1 MKAPIEFDCQNL
13 KASIEAYKS
22 TLEKL
27 FDLNLA
33 DKEIIITSFESKITN
48 YEKDVTSIVDRHQ
61 LSVKALEN
69 SFDIISDNAAKDT
82 DQLGLV
88 GGDEVVNF
96 VNQHEL
102 FMNLIADRKQ
112 LYKLT
117 LELIKSLDSVLNNH
131 STPEVI
137 EQVRQA
143 RNNAFA
149 KLQRLR
155 LSSIVDE
162 SEVIAALLWMT
173 ERGKELEDLIAV
185 KNFKKNFGSSYVKQL
200 SDIAEDNILL
210 HLQKKLR
217 YYRIICNISDL
228 NQFLS
233 ELYLVESYPSFSII
247 IAQDNIVEEIRQSH
261 SVVEI
266 PKRIDSSREI
276 ENNLLKER
284 DLTVAKSMLK
294 VIQFDIPINAKN
306 RQKLAEIGIDIIM
319 SLGKGEFVVSLL
331 SNSHEIDG
339 KLSKI
344 LGFNKIWDYKP
355 KIDQSLKYLM
365 YEEQISPARYGQRDD
380 RNQIKREKV
389 EILESGEIYFPGL
402 LIVAFFNQKYKNFA
416 MNNLEKHNIK
426 IAEEISDDTLI
437 IDLYDHPDWKQA
449 FATVLDQDGLQAIE
463 EDHVINTCN
472 DRAVPLITQGNN
484 RNATRIFPSDLSS
497 EVDEIIAICDNG
509 LDTGDINN
517 IHPDLAGQVMA
528 IEPIEITG
536 ILNNRLDNP
545 ANFGPDTSGHGTHVA
560 GSVIGKGS
568 HSLSIGQ
575 APITG
580 SAFGSKLLFQAN
592 EFHGLLN
599 GRNITGQ
606 KIYNLK
612 NLFKSAYEQGAR
624 IHSNSWGG
632 KKNEYGSLCK
642 QLDEFMWRHKDFLVI
657 VAAGNEGIHSQP
669 ENGIDQSN
677 ITVPGT
683 AKNCLTVGAS
693 ENDRKGEFVDTYG
706 QMSSI
711 RFPYPPFDTN
721 QFVDS
726 INDIAAFSSRGCCQE
741 GRFKPDVVAP
751 GTFVLSTKSSQIPIE
766 SDVRQIGSS
775 HYPLAP
781 DHYLYMS
788 GTSMATP
795 LVAGCAA
802 RVRQHLRLHIDKP
815 INMPSAALIKA
826 TLIHSAQYINYE
838 DKHLDSSPWVDNEQ
852 GWGRVTLANSLVS
865 LKDTVKVIFEDR
877 PEGLITGESYEY
889 KIKITDA
896 KAALRIILAYT
907 DYPGENLFNNLFLM
921 LYSPDNKYF
930 YGNDFASEQ
939 KPDETNNVE
948 GIIVESPQEG
958 FWRIVVI
965 AYYVRSF
972 SDPVDGNREPQD
984 FALVASGSGLEI
996 VDRQFHRNSKDRG
1009 G

>member
-1 MKAPIEFDCQNL
+1 MNSNSISLSQDYNRVNELNECQKKISLNQDEAGKNEVIRKLNEIVGRDQETGLKLPIRQ
-13 KASIEAYKS
+13 A
-22 TLEKL
+22 
-27 FDLNLA
+27 
-33 DKEIIITSFESKITN
+33 
-48 YEKDVTSIVDRHQ
+48 
-61 LSVKALEN
+61 ALEIVLKRN
-69 SFDIISDNAAKDT
+69 EVF
-82 DQLGLV
+82 GL
-88 GGDEVVNF
+88 
-96 VNQHEL
+96 H
-102 FMNLIADRKQ
+102 
-112 LYKLT
+112 
-117 LELIKSLDSVLNNH
+117 
-131 STPEVI
+131 
-137 EQVRQA
+137 
-143 RNNAFA
+143 
-149 KLQRLR
+149 QRLR
-155 LSSIVDE
+155 LLLSVDE
-162 SEVIAALLWMT
+162 GEVTAALLWMT
-173 ERGKELEDLIAV
+173 EQGKQLEDLIAV
-185 KNFKKNFGSSYVKQL
+185 KNFSQR
-200 SDIAEDNILL
+200 AEFNSDNIRQL
-210 HLQKKLR
+210 
-217 YYRIICNISDL
+217 CD
-228 NQFLS
+228 LS
-233 ELYLVESYPSFSII
+233 EISVLQHLNGNREINYFKVICDPDYLNEFERGLYLIESYPSFSII
-247 IAQDNIVEEIRQSH
+247 LASDEIIKEIKIQRLLP
-261 SVVEI
+261 VVEI

-276 ENNLLKER
+276 ENNLLKES